1 MGAGVYPSLVP
12 SSRLNV
18 DTERDPVG
26 LELTADPEMIE
37 QVLINLLLNA
47 FHAVGTKPDAAV
59 GLTSFLDKQGHVVID
74 VKDNGAGIQ
83 DEVKEKIF
91 IPFFTTKK
99 EGSGIG
105 LSLSKEIMRLH
116 KGSIHVHSQPGE
128 GTILRLVF

>member
-1 MGAGVYPSLVP
+1 M
-12 SSRLNV
+12 
-18 DTERDPVG
+18 
-26 LELTADPEMIE
+26 
-37 QVLINLLLNA
+37 
-47 FHAVGTKPDAAV
+47 
-59 GLTSFLDKQGHVVID
+59 TSFLDKQGHVVID

-116 KGSIHVHSQPGE
+116 KGSIHVHSQPGD